1 KGYISSYLE
10 LIQLL
15 SESGLKEPERTN
27 LFILLANRALDK
39 SRDMFSHH
47 LTYMQTTVFNGP
59 KIKVTKKSSSQ
70 IKRLMLA
77 NLGSPDLLAEI
88 KEKLSVSSELIRKLD
103 SIGKNNASNFFTN
116 MRNDKEKAYPQI
128 YRYSLDITIEDKKK
142 IEEAEEKRNSGILS
156 SVEPENKIDASLE
169 YEQIIKRVIKKD
181 LVKSANALKNN
192 LGYDDFF

>member
-1 KGYISSYLE
+1 
-10 LIQLL
+10 
-15 SESGLKEPERTN
+15 
-27 LFILLANRALDK
+27 
-39 SRDMFSHH
+39 
-47 LTYMQTTVFNGP
+47 
-59 KIKVTKKSSSQ
+59 SQ

-77 NLGSPDLLAEI
+77 NLGSPDLLTEI

-128 YRYSLDITIEDKKK
+128 YRYSLDITIEDKKR

-192 LGYDDFF
+192 LGYDDFFYLVSDDENEEHD